1 MLTMEK
7 DKILQ
12 LMLEMS
18 DAGKQLDQAIGS
30 LAQVM
35 NHLYKIKYAENNSYI
50 NDWKEDIDRNL
61 EQAKKH
67 CSDRNSVL
75 SRLKNDEKNIK
86 KAYQDSQKAYR
97 KDARTDMKAPKTFR
111 FPDDCPW
118 TVDEL
123 FSLSVEELLSKLPD
137 LEIKK
142 SKR

>member
-1 MLTMEK
+1 
-7 DKILQ
+7 
-12 LMLEMS
+12 MLEMS
-18 DAGKQLDQAIGS
+18 ESGKQLDQAIGS

-50 NDWKEDIDRNL
+50 NDWKEDIYRNL

-67 CSDRNSVL
+67 CSEKNSVK
-75 SRLKNDEKNIK
+75 SRLRTDKSIGI
-86 KAYQDSQKAYR
+86 AYRDSQKAYK
-97 KDARTDMKAPKTFR
+97 KDRRTDNYMRDPKDFKLPET
-111 FPDDCPW
+111 CPW